1 MIAQQAEGMHRNQIL
16 LMILFPI
23 FIVIGFLIV
32 PSVAR
37 VVFGFALVLFIP
49 GFTLVYALF
58 RDDEI
63 DGIERFALSIGLS
76 ICVVIFDGLLLNYT
90 PRGFTLDQIVISL
103 SVISAVFT
111 AIGYARRRR

>member
-1 MIAQQAEGMHRNQIL
+1 MVTQQTEGMHRNQVL
-16 LMILFPI
+16 LMILFPLV
-23 FIVIGFLIV
+23 IVLGFLLV

-37 VVFGFALVLFIP
+37 IVFGLALVLFVP

-58 RDDEI
+58 KDDEI
-63 DGIERFALSIGLS
+63 DGIERFALSVGLS
-76 ICVVIFDGLLLNYT
+76 ICIVIFDGLLLNYT

-111 AIGYARRRR
+111 GIGYMRRRR